1 MIMKVLSLLQ
11 PWASLVIWGNK
22 KLECRSWQTAH
33 RGTMLIHASA
43 KRPTRRE
50 KLMFEQSECFKDHI
64 TDMNELPYGCLIGS
78 VKLIEIYRTE
88 TLIHHPEILLD
99 QQWQQE
105 FAFDDFS
112 PSRFAWHFIDPQ
124 PLDLYLPIKGTLGLW
139 EYNGLT

>member
-1 MIMKVLSLLQ
+1 
-11 PWASLVIWGNK
+11 
-22 KLECRSWQTAH
+22 
-33 RGTMLIHASA
+33 
-43 KRPTRRE
+43 
-50 KLMFEQSECFKDHI
+50 MFEQSECFKDHI

-112 PSRFAWHFIDPQ
+112 PAALPGILLIRSHLGF
-124 PLDLYLPIKGTLGLW
+124 YLPIKGTLGLW
-139 EYNGLT
+139 EYNGLI